1 MKIFS
6 SLLHSPLYNNQE
18 GAKQTFK
25 TIDPQILLA
34 LHHLEI

>member
-6 SLLHSPLYNNQE
+6 SLLHSPLYNQE

-25 TIDPQILLA
+25 TIDSQILLA